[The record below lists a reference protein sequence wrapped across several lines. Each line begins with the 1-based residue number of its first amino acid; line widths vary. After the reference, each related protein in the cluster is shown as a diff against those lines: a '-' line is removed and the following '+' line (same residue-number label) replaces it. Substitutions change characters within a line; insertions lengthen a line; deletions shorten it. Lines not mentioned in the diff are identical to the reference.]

1 VGRNAIVENAGLIGA
16 SRIMRKAGDMHG
28 YILSAVLLLAVGAE
42 PPVDRVPTP
51 QIPPQRKVEPTKP
64 EPRPTL
70 KFEQLSFENEQLQRE
85 TKLFH
90 DLAEERTAGGESQL
104 YRSQGSAFQRQ
115 ANGLTT
121 PYPQYC
127 AYWTSK
133 PSARPSHYFAIWLEG
148 PTVNGVERLNK
159 LRVESRV
166 NARNL
171 WTATVDYSVSFQD
184 GKPERNVSVTV
195 EPSDD
200 YVRRDPQSHA
210 RRLQLLSPTVSAV
223 FKETRDLRYDFN
235 SVLSSRP
242 AFDHIVQALGSTPE
256 TLRDQVLA
264 ELEAFRRQTR
274 EQFESDL
281 LSGGSL
287 TLTDSRGAT
296 SAEPPRKDIALIT
309 ELKAATKK
317 ALQDQAEQQIAAQET
332 VVRENF
338 REIHAVIQQALPLRD
353 MVEELSRKE

>member
-1 VGRNAIVENAGLIGA
+1 VGDDLVADTHTRGFNVHAYVI
-16 SRIMRKAGDMHG
+16 
-28 YILSAVLLLAVGAE
+28 SAALLLAVGAE

-51 QIPPQRKVEPTKP
+51 QIPAQRKAEPIKP
-64 EPRPTL
+64 EPQPIL
-70 KFEQLSFENEQLQRE
+70 KFEKLSFANEQLQRE

-104 YRSQGSAFQRQ
+104 YSSQGSAFQRQ

-133 PSARPSHYFAIWLEG
+133 PSARTSHYFAIWLEG

-171 WTATVDYSVSFQD
+171 WTATVDYSVSFKD
-184 GKPERNVSVTV
+184 GKPGRGVSVAV
-195 EPSDD
+195 EPSGD
-200 YVRRDPQSHA
+200 YARRDAESHA
-210 RRLQLLSPTVSAV
+210 RRLQLMSPTVSAV
-223 FKETRDLRYDFN
+223 FKETRDMRYDFN

-242 AFDHIVQALGSTPE
+242 AFDHTVQALGSTPE

-309 ELKAATKK
+309 ELRAATKK
-317 ALQDQAEQQIAAQET
+317 ALQDQVEQQIAAQET
-332 VVRENF
+332 VVRDNF
-338 REIHAVIQQALPLRD
+338 REIHAAIQQALPLRELL
-353 MVEELSRKE
+353 EELAREAKSIEKE